1 MFLFICLIL
10 GQVRGG
16 PDGMFVPPRQRGE
29 PQLLQGSSRNDCF
42 LMCGGAVSS
51 HIRLTFVSDRLLPG
65 SVWSSPELLE
75 VHFSYLG
82 IFPSLYIF

>member
-29 PQLLQGSSRNDCF
+29 PQLLQGSSRNDSAF
-42 LMCGGAVSS
+42 
-51 HIRLTFVSDRLLPG
+51 
-65 SVWSSPELLE
+65 
-75 VHFSYLG
+75 
-82 IFPSLYIF
+82 